1 MQSRERNC
9 WGMSCGSI
17 NSPLYSSMKLSTM
30 VVNTIEMTQEEEDS
44 PWRSREELR
53 AIGKFGI
60 LGQKI
65 LNWETGDGQNCMLLE
80 GEKTFRQI
88 VIVN

>member
-1 MQSRERNC
+1 
-9 WGMSCGSI
+9 
-17 NSPLYSSMKLSTM
+17 MKLSTM
-30 VVNTIEMTQEEEDS
+30 VVNTIEMTQEEENS
-44 PWRSREELR
+44 LWNSREELR
-53 AIGKFGI
+53 LVGKFGI
-60 LGQKI
+60 LGKKI

>member
-1 MQSRERNC
+1 
-9 WGMSCGSI
+9 
-17 NSPLYSSMKLSTM
+17 MKLSTM
-30 VVNTIEMTQEEEDS
+30 VVNTIEMTQTEEDRL
-44 PWRSREELR
+44 WNSREELR
-53 AIGKFGI
+53 VIGEFGI

-88 VIVN
+88 VIIPE